1 MPTYDYKCPKCGNED
16 SVFMTISRYVR
27 ESPTLSCHCGVQM
40 ERKLSVV
47 PTNALSFALAGDRH
61 YEGLRGPNGEDIGSR
76 TKHREF
82 MKQSGLTTVDDFRGH
97 FKQAEKK
104 RAEYRQGTFKD
115 PDLRQDITRQ
125 VMEAV
130 AKPD

>member
-1 MPTYDYKCPKCGNED
+1 MPTYEYKCSECGLEKANFQ
-16 SVFMTISRYVR
+16 SIGAYNTAPLVPY
-27 ESPTLSCHCGVQM
+27 CHGPM

-82 MKQSGLTTVDDFRGH
+82 MSQSGLTTMDDFKGH
-97 FKQAEKK
+97 FKEAAKK
-104 RAEYRQGTFKD
+104 REEYRTGVFKD
-115 PDLRQDITRQ
+115 PELRQELSKQ
-125 VMEAV
+125 VSTAINKTE
-130 AKPD
+130 

>member
-1 MPTYDYKCPKCGNED
+1 
-16 SVFMTISRYVR
+16 
-27 ESPTLSCHCGVQM
+27 M

-82 MKQSGLTTVDDFRGH
+82 MKSTGVTTVDDFKGF
-97 FKQAEKK
+97 FKQKAEQREALRQAKHQDK
-104 RAEYRQGTFKD
+104 ELRAE
-115 PDLRQDITRQ
+115 ITEK
-125 VMEAV
+125 VMTAV
-130 AKPD
+130 AQPD